1 MNKIQLFHW
10 KRALSITLMSA
21 GIVGLLS
28 TVCAYTS
35 AIPAGEASYQ
45 WLWCGWASVAF
56 AVCACLSVWLSVQ
69 GVRCFHRSVAWGL
82 VLTGGVE
89 AVWGLRQIYGFAASN
104 HSLYAV
110 TGSFYN
116 PGPYSGYLALVFPVC
131 LYEWLRTGGASRH
144 AWRKRVGHY
153 ISGMVLCLLLCV
165 LPAGMSRSAWLAAM
179 FGSVFVCGMH
189 YSWGVRL
196 QKVWREHRAKVA
208 AVGLLLAVLLI
219 AGSSGIYRLKADSA
233 KGRLFMWKVSCLVV
247 AEKPLCGHGVG
258 SFVDAYGQSQE
269 AYFAKGDYSEDE
281 ERVAGSPE
289 YAFNEYLQL
298 AVECGI
304 PMLLLVLGMVFF
316 CLHQGIR
323 RQRIGICGGIVSLL
337 VFSFSS
343 YPMSYPCFLVAFLCL
358 LAACFGETSFWS
370 SSRWMLAF
378 AFVAGIS
385 GGWLIHNSTYEAC
398 RKWAQCRMLYG
409 VEAYGS
415 AKEGYEEL
423 YPLLKRRPRF
433 LFEYGRCLHK
443 LKEYDTSNRILLE
456 AERVSCDPMILNIM
470 GKNYQASGAYEKAEE
485 YLIRSTHRLPG
496 RIYPYYLLAKLYAES
511 KYLQPEKLKCAAEVV
526 LTKEPKVMSKAIE
539 DMREKVRALLEERER
554 AVK

>member
-10 KRALSITLMSA
+10 KRGLSIALMSA
-21 GIVGLLS
+21 GVVGLLS

-35 AIPAGEASYQ
+35 AIPAGETSYQ

-69 GVRCFHRSVAWGL
+69 GVRCFHRSVTWGL
-82 VLTGGVE
+82 ILTGGVE
-89 AVWGLRQIYGFAASN
+89 AVWGLQQIYGLAASN

-131 LYEWLRTGGASRH
+131 LYEWLQTGGAGRH
-144 AWRKRVGHY
+144 AWRERAGHC
-153 ISGMVLCLLLCV
+153 ISGLVLCLLLCV
-165 LPAGMSRSAWLAAM
+165 LPAGMSRSAWLAAIS
-179 FGSVFVCGMH
+179 GSVFVCGMY

-196 QKVWREHRAKVA
+196 QKVWKEHRAKVA
-208 AVGLLLAVLLI
+208 AVGLLLTVLLI
-219 AGSSGIYRLKADSA
+219 AGSSGIYRLKVDSA
-233 KGRLFMWKVSCLVV
+233 KGRLFMWKISCLAV
-247 AEKPLCGHGVG
+247 AEKPLCGYGGG

-269 AYFAKGDYSEDE
+269 AYFAKGDYNEDE

-316 CLHQGIR
+316 CLHQGIS

-343 YPMSYPCFLVAFLCL
+343 YPMSYPCFFVTILCL
-358 LAACFGETSFWS
+358 LTACFGGTSS
-370 SSRWMLAF
+370 RPSSRWMFAL

-415 AKEGYEEL
+415 AKEDYEEL
-423 YPLLKRRPRF
+423 YPLLKRCPRF
-433 LFEYGRCLHK
+433 LFEYGRCLYK
-443 LKEYDTSNRILLE
+443 LKEYDNSTRILEE
-456 AERVSCDPMILNIM
+456 AMMHSNDPMILNII
-470 GKNYQASGAYEKAEE
+470 GKNYQAIGEYEKAEE

-496 RIYPYYLLAKLYAES
+496 RIYPYYLLAKLYAEP
-511 KYLQPEKLKCAAEVV
+511 KYRQPEKLKYAAEIV
-526 LTKEPKVMSKAIE
+526 LTKEPKVQSTAVRE
-539 DMREKVRALLEERER
+539 MREEVKKLL
-554 AVK
+554 K

>member
-82 VLTGGVE
+82 VLTAGVE

-343 YPMSYPCFLVAFLCL
+343 YPISSLSLSFVSWRRVLGKHHSGHRPDGCL
-358 LAACFGETSFWS
+358 RSLLW
-370 SSRWMLAF
+370 
-378 AFVAGIS
+378 
-385 GGWLIHNSTYEAC
+385 
-398 RKWAQCRMLYG
+398 Q
-409 VEAYGS
+409 AY
-415 AKEGYEEL
+415 
-423 YPLLKRRPRF
+423 R
-433 LFEYGRCLHK
+433 
-443 LKEYDTSNRILLE
+443 
-456 AERVSCDPMILNIM
+456 
-470 GKNYQASGAYEKAEE
+470 
-485 YLIRSTHRLPG
+485 
-496 RIYPYYLLAKLYAES
+496 
-511 KYLQPEKLKCAAEVV
+511 
-526 LTKEPKVMSKAIE
+526 E
-539 DMREKVRALLEERER
+539 DG
-554 AVK
+554 